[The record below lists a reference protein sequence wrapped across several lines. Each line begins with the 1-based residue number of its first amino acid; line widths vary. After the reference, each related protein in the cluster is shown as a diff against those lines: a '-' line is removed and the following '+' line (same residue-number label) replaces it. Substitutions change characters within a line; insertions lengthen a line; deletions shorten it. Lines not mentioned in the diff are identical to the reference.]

1 MPAGTRI
8 TCWTDVSGSKVRSMH
23 MVRAAYDLVAIAN
36 DLRGRARRSPAQI
49 R

>member
-1 MPAGTRI
+1 
-8 TCWTDVSGSKVRSMH
+8 

>member
-1 MPAGTRI
+1 
-8 TCWTDVSGSKVRSMH
+8 MH